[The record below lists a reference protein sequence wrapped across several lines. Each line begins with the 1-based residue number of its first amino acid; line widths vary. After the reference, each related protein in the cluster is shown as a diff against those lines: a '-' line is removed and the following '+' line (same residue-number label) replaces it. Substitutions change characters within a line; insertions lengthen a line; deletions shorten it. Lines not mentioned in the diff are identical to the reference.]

1 MGMIRMDGKMMAIMK
16 AKPAYG
22 AELVEV
28 DIPKPGPGEVLIK
41 VLATTICGTDL
52 HIYEWNEWAQS
63 RIKPPQIM
71 GHEVAGEV
79 VEVGPGVDDLH
90 VGDYISA
97 ETHIVC
103 GKCYQCRTGNYHVCQ
118 NTKIFGVDMDGV
130 FAEYAIVPA
139 QNAWKNPKGM
149 PPEYAS
155 LQEPLG
161 NAVDTVLAGPIAG
174 KSTLITGAG
183 PLGLLGIAVAKASGA
198 YPVIVSE
205 PSEFRRKLAEQVG
218 ADYIIN
224 PFEEDVVKEVRDIT
238 DGNGVDVFL
247 EFSGA
252 PKALEQG
259 LQAVTPG
266 GRVSLLGLFPRDVTI
281 DFNNLI
287 IFKALEVHGI
297 TGRHL
302 WNTWYTV
309 SRLIQ
314 SGRLNLEPVLTHRY
328 KGFDRFEEAF
338 ELMRAGKT
346 GKVVF
351 FPHRS

>member
-1 MGMIRMDGKMMAIMK
+1 MSEKMVAIMK
-16 AKPAYG
+16 KKPAYG

-28 DIPKPGPGEVLIK
+28 DVPTPKEGEVLIK
-41 VLATTICGTDL
+41 VLATSICGTDL

-79 VEVGPGVDDLH
+79 IEVGKGVDTLEA
-90 VGDYISA
+90 GDYISA

-103 GKCYQCRTGNYHVCQ
+103 GKCYQCRNGHYHVCQ
-118 NTKIFGVDMDGV
+118 NTRIFGVDGDGV

-139 QNAWKNPKGM
+139 QNAWKNPKDI
-149 PPEYAS
+149 PPEYAT

-174 KSTLITGAG
+174 KTVLITGAG
-183 PLGLLGIAVAKASGA
+183 PLGLLGITVAKASGA
-198 YPVIVSE
+198 SLVIVSE
-205 PSEFRRKLAEQVG
+205 PSEFRRDLAKKVG
-218 ADYIIN
+218 ADVTIN
-224 PFEEDVVKEVRDIT
+224 PMEENVVKEVRDLT

-259 LQAVTPG
+259 LQAVTPA
-266 GRVSLLGLFPRDVTI
+266 GRVSLLGLFPKEVPL

-287 IFKALEVHGI
+287 IFKSLTVYGI

-302 WNTWYTV
+302 WQTWYTV
-309 SRLIQ
+309 SKLLQ
-314 SGRLNLEPVLTHRY
+314 SGKLNLNPVITHKYR
-328 KGFDRFEEAF
+328 GFDRFEEAF

-351 FPHRS
+351 FPHRR

>member
-1 MGMIRMDGKMMAIMK
+1 MEMIKMDEKMLAIMK
-16 AKPAYG
+16 TKPAYG

-28 DIPKPGPGEVLIK
+28 DVPKPGPGEVLIR

-63 RIKPPQIM
+63 RIKTPQIM

-79 VEVGPGVDDLH
+79 VEVGQGVDNLE

-149 PPEYAS
+149 PLEYAS

-183 PLGLLGIAVAKASGA
+183 PLGLLGITVAKASGA

-205 PSEFRRKLAEQVG
+205 PSEFRRKLAEKVG

-259 LQAVTPG
+259 LQVVTPG
-266 GRVSLLGLFPRDVTI
+266 GRVSLLGLFPRDVTV

-287 IFKALEVHGI
+287 IFKSLTIHGI

-314 SGRLNLEPVLTHRY
+314 SGKLNLEPVLTHRY
-328 KGFDRFEEAF
+328 KGFDKFEEAF

-351 FPHRS
+351 FPQKA

>member
-1 MGMIRMDGKMMAIMK
+1 MDEKMLAIMK
-16 AKPAYG
+16 TKPAYG

-28 DIPKPGPGEVLIK
+28 DVPKPGPGEVLIR

-63 RIKPPQIM
+63 RIKTPQIM

-79 VEVGPGVDDLH
+79 VEVGQGVDNLE

-149 PPEYAS
+149 PLEYAS

-183 PLGLLGIAVAKASGA
+183 PLGLLGITVAKASGA

-205 PSEFRRKLAEQVG
+205 PSEFRRKLAEKVG

-259 LQAVTPG
+259 LQVVTPG
-266 GRVSLLGLFPRDVTI
+266 GRVSLLGLFPRDVTV

-287 IFKALEVHGI
+287 IFKSLTIHGI

-314 SGRLNLEPVLTHRY
+314 SGKLNLEPVLTHRY
-328 KGFDRFEEAF
+328 KGFDKFEEAF

-351 FPHRS
+351 FPQKA

>member
-1 MGMIRMDGKMMAIMK
+1 
-16 AKPAYG
+16 
-22 AELVEV
+22 
-28 DIPKPGPGEVLIK
+28 
-41 VLATTICGTDL
+41 
-52 HIYEWNEWAQS
+52 
-63 RIKPPQIM
+63 M

-79 VEVGPGVDDLH
+79 VEVGPGVEDLQ
-90 VGDYISA
+90 VGGDYISV

-103 GKCYQCRTGNYHVCQ
+103 GKCYACRHNRYHVCQ

-130 FAEYAIVPA
+130 FAHYAIVPA
-139 QNAWKNPKGM
+139 KNAWKNPKDM
-149 PPEYAS
+149 PPEYAA

-174 KSTLITGAG
+174 RSTLITGAG

-205 PSEFRRKLAEQVG
+205 PSEFRRKLAKKVGG
-218 ADYIIN
+218 ADYVVN
-224 PFEEDVVKEVRDIT
+224 PFEEDPVKFVMDVT
-238 DGNGVDVFL
+238 DGAGVEVFL

-252 PKALEQG
+252 PPKALEQG
-259 LQAVTPG
+259 LKAVTPG
-266 GRVSLLGLFPRDVTI
+266 GRVSLLGLFPREVTI

-302 WNTWYTV
+302 WETWYTV
-309 SRLIQ
+309 SSLIQ
-314 SGRLNLEPVLTHRY
+314 SGKLNLDPIITHKY
-328 KGFDRFEEAF
+328 KGFEEFEEAF

-351 FPHRS
+351 FPHKG

>member
-1 MGMIRMDGKMMAIMK
+1 MDGKMIAIMK
-16 AKPAYG
+16 TKPAYG

-79 VEVGPGVDDLH
+79 VEIGPGVDGLQ

-139 QNAWKNPKGM
+139 QNAWKNPRGM

-183 PLGLLGIAVAKASGA
+183 PLGLLGITVAKASGA

-205 PSEFRRKLAEQVG
+205 PSEFRRKLAKKVG

-238 DGNGVDVFL
+238 EGNGVDVFL

-259 LQAVTPG
+259 LQTVTPG
-266 GRVSLLGLFPRDVTI
+266 GRVSLLGLFPRDVAL

-287 IFKALEVHGI
+287 IFKSLTVYGI

-314 SGRLNLEPVLTHRY
+314 SGKLNLEPILTHRY
-328 KGFDRFEEAF
+328 KGFDKFEEAF

-351 FPHRS
+351 FPQRG

>member
-1 MGMIRMDGKMMAIMK
+1 MEMIEMADKMVAIMK
-16 AKPAYG
+16 TKPAYG

-28 DIPKPGPGEVLIK
+28 DVPKPKEGEVLIK
-41 VLATTICGTDL
+41 VLATSICGTDL
-52 HIYEWNEWAQS
+52 HIYEWNEWAQT

-79 VEVGPGVDDLH
+79 IEVGPGVDDIQ

-103 GKCYQCRTGNYHVCQ
+103 GKCYQCKTGNYHVCQ
-118 NTKIFGVDMDGV
+118 NTKIFGVDTDGV

-139 QNAWKNPKGM
+139 QNAWKNPKNI
-149 PPEYAS
+149 PPEYAT

-161 NAVDTVLAGPIAG
+161 NAVDTVLTEPVAG
-174 KSTLITGAG
+174 KTVLITGAG
-183 PLGLLGIAVAKASGA
+183 PLGLLGITVAKAAGA
-198 YPVIVSE
+198 SLVIVSE
-205 PSEFRRKLAEQVG
+205 PSDFRRELAKKVG
-218 ADYIIN
+218 ADVVIN
-224 PFEEDVVKEVRDIT
+224 PFEEDVVKEVRDLT

-259 LQAVTPG
+259 LQAVTPA
-266 GRVSLLGLFPRDVTI
+266 GRVSLLGLFPRNVSL

-287 IFKALEVHGI
+287 IFKSLTVYGI

-302 WNTWYTV
+302 WQTWYTV
-309 SRLIQ
+309 SRLLQ
-314 SGRLNLEPVLTHRY
+314 SGKLNLDPIITHKY
-328 KGFDRFEEAF
+328 KGFNKFEEAF

-351 FPHRS
+351 FPHKK

>member
-1 MGMIRMDGKMMAIMK
+1 MLMAEKMPAIMK
-16 AKPAYG
+16 TEPAYG

-28 DIPKPGPGEVLIK
+28 EVPKPRRGEVLIK
-41 VLATTICGTDL
+41 VLATSICGTDL
-52 HIYEWNEWAQS
+52 HIYEWNDWAKG

-79 VEVGPGVDDLH
+79 VEVGPGVDTIE

-97 ETHIVC
+97 ETHVVC
-103 GKCYQCRTGNYHVCQ
+103 GRCYACRHNRYHVCRH
-118 NTKIFGVDMDGV
+118 TRIFGVDMNGV
-130 FAEYAIVPA
+130 FATYAVVPA

-149 PPEYAS
+149 KPEHAS

-161 NAVDTVLAGPIAG
+161 NAVDTVLAGSISG

-183 PLGLLGIAVAKASGA
+183 PLGLLGITVAKASGA
-198 YPVIVSE
+198 HPLIVSE
-205 PSEFRRKLAEQVG
+205 PSEFRRTLAKKVG
-218 ADYIIN
+218 ADYVIN
-224 PFEEDVVKEVRDIT
+224 PFEEDPVKFVMDVT
-238 DGNGVDVFL
+238 DGAGVEVFL

-259 LQAVTPG
+259 LKATTPG
-266 GRVSLLGLFPRDVTI
+266 GRVSLLGLYPRDVLL
-281 DFNNLI
+281 DVNNLI

-302 WNTWYTV
+302 WETWYTV
-309 SRLIQ
+309 SSLIQ
-314 SGRLNLEPVLTHRY
+314 SGKLKLDEIITHTYRGLE
-328 KGFDRFEEAF
+328 KFEEAF

-346 GKVVF
+346 GKIVF
-351 FPHRS
+351 LP

>member
-1 MGMIRMDGKMMAIMK
+1 MIAMAEKMQAIMK
-16 AKPAYG
+16 TRPAYG

-28 DIPKPGPGEVLIK
+28 DVPKPGPGEVLIK

-79 VEVGPGVDDLH
+79 VEVGPGVEDLQ

-103 GKCYQCRTGNYHVCQ
+103 GKCYACKHNRYHVCQ

-139 QNAWKNPKGM
+139 KNAWKNPRGM
-149 PPEYAS
+149 KPEHAA

-174 KSTLITGAG
+174 RSTLITGAG
-183 PLGLLGIAVAKASGA
+183 PLGLLGITVAKASGA

-205 PSEFRRKLAEQVG
+205 PSDYRRELAKKVG
-218 ADYIIN
+218 ADYVIN
-224 PFEEDVVKEVRDIT
+224 PFEEDPVKAVMDIT
-238 DGNGVDVFL
+238 DGAGVEVFL

-259 LQAVTPG
+259 LAATTPG
-266 GRVSLLGLFPRDVTI
+266 GRVSLLGLFPRDVTL

-287 IFKALEVHGI
+287 IFKALEIHGI

-302 WNTWYTV
+302 WETWYTV
-309 SRLIQ
+309 SSLIQ
-314 SGRLNLEPVLTHRY
+314 SGKLKLDEVITHRY
-328 KGFDRFEEAF
+328 NGFDKFEEAF

-351 FPHRS
+351 FPHKG

>member
-1 MGMIRMDGKMMAIMK
+1 MITMVEKMQAIMK
-16 AKPAYG
+16 TKPAYG

-28 DIPKPGPGEVLIK
+28 DVPKPGPGEVLIK
-41 VLATTICGTDL
+41 VLATSICGTDL

-79 VEVGPGVDDLH
+79 VEVGPGVDTLQE
-90 VGDYISA
+90 GDYISV

-103 GKCYQCRTGNYHVCQ
+103 GKCYACRHNRYHVCQ

-130 FAEYAIVPA
+130 FAHYAIVPA
-139 QNAWKNPKGM
+139 KNAWKNPKDM
-149 PPEYAS
+149 KPEYAA

-174 KSTLITGAG
+174 RSTLITGAG

-205 PSEFRRKLAEQVG
+205 PSEYRRKLAKKVG
-218 ADYIIN
+218 ADYVVN
-224 PFEEDVVKEVRDIT
+224 PFEEDPVEVVMSIT
-238 DGNGVDVFL
+238 DGAGVEVFL

-259 LQAVTPG
+259 LKAVTPG
-266 GRVSLLGLFPRDVTI
+266 GRVSLLGLFPRDVTL

-287 IFKALEVHGI
+287 IFKALEIHGI

-302 WNTWYTV
+302 WETWYTV
-309 SRLIQ
+309 SSLIQ
-314 SGRLNLEPVLTHRY
+314 SGKLNLDPIITHKY
-328 KGFDRFEEAF
+328 KGFDKFEEAF

-351 FPHRS
+351 FPHEG

>member
-1 MGMIRMDGKMMAIMK
+1 MEMITLNEKMLGIMK
-16 AKPAYG
+16 TKPAYG

-28 DIPKPGPGEVLIK
+28 DVPKPKEGEVLIK
-41 VLATTICGTDL
+41 VLATSICGTDL

-79 VEVGPGVDDLH
+79 VEVGQGVHNLKI
-90 VGDYISA
+90 GDYISA

-103 GKCYQCRTGNYHVCQ
+103 GECYQCRTGNYHVCQ
-118 NTKIFGVDMDGV
+118 NTKIFGVDSDGV

-139 QNAWKNPKGM
+139 QNAWKNPKNI
-149 PPEYAS
+149 PPEYAT

-161 NAVDTVLAGPIAG
+161 NAVDTVLAGPVAS
-174 KSTLITGAG
+174 KTVLITGAG
-183 PLGLLGIAVAKASGA
+183 PLGLLGITVAKASGA
-198 YPVIVSE
+198 SLVIVSE
-205 PSEFRRKLAEQVG
+205 PSEFRRNLAKKVG
-218 ADYIIN
+218 ADVVIN
-224 PFEEDVVKEVRDIT
+224 PMEEDVVREVKDLT
-238 DGNGVDVFL
+238 NGNGVDVFL

-252 PKALEQG
+252 PRALEQG
-259 LQAVTPG
+259 LQAVTPA
-266 GRVSLLGLFPRDVTI
+266 GRVSLLGLFPKEVTFDI
-281 DFNNLI
+281 NNLV

-302 WNTWYTV
+302 WQTWYTV
-309 SRLIQ
+309 SNLLK
-314 SGRLNLEPVLTHRY
+314 SGKLNLDPVITHKY
-328 KGFDRFEEAF
+328 KGFDKFEEAF

-351 FPHRS
+351 IP

>member
-1 MGMIRMDGKMMAIMK
+1 MVMMEGKMPAIMK
-16 AKPAYG
+16 TKPAYG

-41 VLATTICGTDL
+41 VLATSICGTDL

-79 VEVGPGVDDLH
+79 IEVGPGVENLQE
-90 VGDYISA
+90 GDYISA

-103 GKCYQCRTGNYHVCQ
+103 GKCYACRHNRYHVCQ
-118 NTKIFGVDMDGV
+118 NTRIFGVDMNGV
-130 FAEYAIVPA
+130 FAEYALVPA

-149 PPEYAS
+149 KPEHAA

-174 KSTLITGAG
+174 RSTLITGAG

-198 YPVIVSE
+198 YPVVVSE
-205 PSEFRRKLAEQVG
+205 PSEFRRELAKKVG
-218 ADYIIN
+218 ADYVIN
-224 PFEEDVVKEVRDIT
+224 PFEEDPVKAVMDIT
-238 DGNGVDVFL
+238 DGAGVEVFL

-259 LQAVTPG
+259 LSATTPG
-266 GRVSLLGLFPRDVTI
+266 GRVSLLGLYPREVTV
-281 DFNNLI
+281 DFNNLV

-302 WNTWYTV
+302 WETWYTV
-309 SRLIQ
+309 SSLIQ
-314 SGRLNLEPVLTHRY
+314 SGKLNLDAVITHKY
-328 KGFDRFEEAF
+328 KGFDKFEEAF

-351 FPHRS
+351 LPHEK

>member
-1 MGMIRMDGKMMAIMK
+1 MDGKMIAIMK
-16 AKPAYG
+16 TKPAYG

-79 VEVGPGVDDLH
+79 IEVGLGVDTVQ

-103 GKCYQCRTGNYHVCQ
+103 GKCYQCRTGNYHICQ

-183 PLGLLGIAVAKASGA
+183 PLGLLGITVAKASGA

-205 PSEFRRKLAEQVG
+205 PSEFRRKLAKEVG
-218 ADYIIN
+218 ADYVIN
-224 PFEEDVVKEVRDIT
+224 PFEEDVVKEVKDIT

-266 GRVSLLGLFPRDVTI
+266 GRVSLLGLFPRDVTL

-287 IFKALEVHGI
+287 IFKSLTVYGI

-314 SGRLNLEPVLTHRY
+314 SGKLNLEPVLTHRY
-328 KGFDRFEEAF
+328 KGFDKFEEAF

-351 FPHRS
+351 FPNRT

>member
-1 MGMIRMDGKMMAIMK
+1 
-16 AKPAYG
+16 
-22 AELVEV
+22 
-28 DIPKPGPGEVLIK
+28 
-41 VLATTICGTDL
+41 
-52 HIYEWNEWAQS
+52 
-63 RIKPPQIM
+63 M
-71 GHEVAGEV
+71 GHEVAGGEV
-79 VEVGPGVDDLH
+79 IEVGPGVDTVE
-90 VGDYISA
+90 VGDHISA

-103 GKCYQCRTGNYHVCQ
+103 GKCYACRHNRYHVCQ

-139 QNAWKNPKGM
+139 QNAWKNPPKDM
-149 PPEYAS
+149 KPEYAT
-155 LQEPLG
+155 LQEPPLG

-174 KSTLITGAG
+174 RSTLITGAG

-205 PSEFRRKLAEQVG
+205 PSEFRRELAKKVG
-218 ADYIIN
+218 ADYVVN
-224 PFEEDVVKEVRDIT
+224 PFEEDPVKFVMDVT
-238 DGNGVDVFL
+238 DGAGVEVFL

-259 LQAVTPG
+259 LKATTPG
-266 GRVSLLGLFPRDVTI
+266 GRVSLLGLYPRDVTL
-281 DFNNLI
+281 DMNNLV

-302 WNTWYTV
+302 WETWYTV
-309 SRLIQ
+309 SSLIQ
-314 SGRLNLEPVLTHRY
+314 SGKLNLDPVITHRY

-351 FPHRS
+351 FPHKR

>member
-1 MGMIRMDGKMMAIMK
+1 MEMIKMDEKMLAIMK
-16 AKPAYG
+16 TKPAYG

-28 DIPKPGPGEVLIK
+28 DVPKPGPGEVLIR

-63 RIKPPQIM
+63 RIKTPQIM

-79 VEVGPGVDDLH
+79 VEVGEGVDNLE
-90 VGDYISA
+90 VGDYIST

-103 GKCYQCRTGNYHVCQ
+103 GKCYQCRTGNYHICQ

-183 PLGLLGIAVAKASGA
+183 PLGLLGITVAKASGA

-205 PSEFRRKLAEQVG
+205 PSEFRRKLAEKVG

-224 PFEEDVVKEVRDIT
+224 PFEEDVVREVRDIT

-266 GRVSLLGLFPRDVTI
+266 GRVSLLGLFPRDVTV

-287 IFKALEVHGI
+287 IFKSLTIHGI

-314 SGRLNLEPVLTHRY
+314 SGKLNLEPVLTHRY
-328 KGFDRFEEAF
+328 RGFDKFEEAF

-351 FPHRS
+351 FPQKA